1 MGPDSNTKYQIFV
14 VVAAQVAM
22 ACWASGQQ
30 WRVLLP
36 VAYLLG
42 GAANCNLQLGMHE
55 ISHNLAFP
63 FTTKRG
69 MVLNRLLS
77 LVANLP
83 LGIPA
88 AISFRKY
95 HLEHHRYQG
104 HDVMDVDVPCDW
116 EGWFFCSPAR
126 KLLWC
131 LLQPAFYALR
141 PLATNPKPLLAWEA
155 VNIVLQLAFDYGI
168 YAIWG
173 AKALMYLVGG
183 TLLGMGVHPTAYHFI
198 SEHCVFVEG
207 YETYSYYGWLNA
219 IMYNVGY
226 HNEHHDFPNVPGSRL
241 HKVKELA
248 PEFYDDLPFHDS
260 WWTVYRDY
268 IFRADINPFSRV
280 KRSKL
285 GLPAGSS
292 YNDTNDTAKQAAGG
306 SSCGGGGFYVNK
318 TVVDMRQAVENNK
331 KGGAKED
338 IKKAQ

>member
-1 MGPDSNTKYQIFV
+1 MGGKAATSSSADNAPAQAKSSSCASSPLEPRRDFHWDEGREPHALRKTEILKAHPEIRELMGPDSNTKYQIFV

-116 EGWFFCSPAR
+116 SVSQTAR
-126 KLLWC
+126 QW
-131 LLQPAFYALR
+131 AGRRA
-141 PLATNPKPLLAWEA
+141 AS
-155 VNIVLQLAFDYGI
+155 
-168 YAIWG
+168 
-173 AKALMYLVGG
+173 
-183 TLLGMGVHPTAYHFI
+183 FI
-198 SEHCVFVEG
+198 
-207 YETYSYYGWLNA
+207 A
-219 IMYNVGY
+219 
-226 HNEHHDFPNVPGSRL
+226 
-241 HKVKELA
+241 
-248 PEFYDDLPFHDS
+248 
-260 WWTVYRDY
+260 
-268 IFRADINPFSRV
+268 
-280 KRSKL
+280 
-285 GLPAGSS
+285 
-292 YNDTNDTAKQAAGG
+292 
-306 SSCGGGGFYVNK
+306 
-318 TVVDMRQAVENNK
+318 
-331 KGGAKED
+331 
-338 IKKAQ
+338 